1 MATPRSKE
9 KILRCAR
16 EMFFH
21 MGYQATSVEMI
32 IDYSGVAR
40 SNFYYHFK
48 SKEQVAMAV
57 LDMQF
62 DEYTVWISTSLRN
75 PELSPSQ
82 RLEMFFSQLCLAQE
96 EMQRLAGCPFGNFAV
111 TFPTLEEFKMAEK
124 PGGEES
130 AERRRE
136 REQNERFRQHISS
149 LFSSLE
155 VALAECLE
163 DGARRGDFRD
173 DIPAGELAA
182 FLLAT
187 VEGLLILT
195 KTHGDLA
202 HLKSGLETAFRLIS
216 LTR

>member
-16 EMFFH
+16 EMFYH
-21 MGYQATSVEMI
+21 IGYQATSVEMI
-32 IDYSGVAR
+32 IDHSGVAR

-48 SKEQVAMAV
+48 SKEQVAVAV

-62 DEYTVWISTSLRN
+62 DEYNDWIAASLRN

-82 RLEMFFSQLCLAQE
+82 RLDMFFSQLCLAQE
-96 EMQRLAGCPFGNFAV
+96 EMQRLSGCPFGNFAV
-111 TFPTLEEFKMAEK
+111 TFPGPEEYRMSERPASEETAEK
-124 PGGEES
+124 
-130 AERRRE
+130 RRE

-149 LFSSLE
+149 LFHSLE
-155 VALAECLE
+155 SALEACLTE
-163 DGARRGDFRD
+163 GAAWGEFRGD
-173 DIPAGELAA
+173 IPPGELAA

-195 KTHGDLA
+195 KTHGDLT
-202 HLKSGLETAFRLIS
+202 HLRSGLVTAQRLVKS
-216 LTR
+216 N